1 MVDPRG
7 IEPLSENLLIQL
19 SPGAFC
25 YLSFPL
31 SDVNRQTSFSGS
43 HFMRGR
49 LNGERPPHVHRL
61 LDAQSEA
68 AILFGG
74 TGGTYGHGT
83 ALRQPL
89 QRFR

>member
-1 MVDPRG
+1 
-7 IEPLSENLLIQL
+7 
-19 SPGAFC
+19 
-25 YLSFPL
+25 L
-31 SDVNRQTSFSGS
+31 SDVNRQTSLSGS
-43 HFMRGR
+43 HFLRGR
-49 LNGERPPHVHRL
+49 LNGERPTHVHRL

-68 AILFGG
+68 AILLGG